1 MLSEKKTLIS
11 QGSKRSC
18 VELFDAKDW
27 KYAKSGGKLSMFTL
41 FGEQMKDI
49 TLKSDSPAYKDFL
62 QNVFSI
68 FILEMLKFM
77 YH

>member
-1 MLSEKKTLIS
+1 
-11 QGSKRSC
+11 
-18 VELFDAKDW
+18 
-27 KYAKSGGKLSMFTL
+27 MFTL

-49 TLKSDSPAYKDFL
+49 TLKSDSPAYRDFL